1 MRDDRK
7 EKRRKIVY
15 LHRAERRGVRMG
27 SGGPTQGGGK
37 WTGSRRNR
45 SDRLSNEESYEH
57 RRCRRGQR
65 RRKQGGAGCVGF
77 LIERERETSVKR
89 YGKLPLRKL
98 GCSPRNERCTLVS
111 FLFRRL
117 KVGGGED
124 GEVQVLRTL

>member
-1 MRDDRK
+1 MEKLTFFVLSFRKGGCHLRDDRK

-57 RRCRRGQR
+57 RRCSLKDGAEKEKARRSR
-65 RRKQGGAGCVGF
+65 VCWIFDRKRKRDF
-77 LIERERETSVKR
+77 REEVWKTPAPETWMFSK
-89 YGKLPLRKL
+89 K
-98 GCSPRNERCTLVS
+98 
-111 FLFRRL
+111 
-117 KVGGGED
+117 
-124 GEVQVLRTL
+124 